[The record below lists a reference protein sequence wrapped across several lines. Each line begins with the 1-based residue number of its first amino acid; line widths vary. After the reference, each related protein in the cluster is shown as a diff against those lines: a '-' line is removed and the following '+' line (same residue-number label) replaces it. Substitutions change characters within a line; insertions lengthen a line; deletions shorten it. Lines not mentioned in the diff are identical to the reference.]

1 MLTADGFCFARH
13 SGDYRTKRRSFRW
26 KPMPRC
32 ALGLRIPSKFRQIQR
47 DIPVVRGVSVSKI
60 RSRGF
65 DLERLPGTAAEV
77 KSIAALFPDGAST
90 VEVRTGIDAT
100 KQELMQTDL
109 TRFRFVHFA
118 THGLLPV
125 EAGIK
130 EPALVLSY
138 QGKDQDDMLLTLSE
152 IFQLQLH
159 AEM

>member
-77 KSIAALFPDGAST
+77 KSIASLFPDGPVT
-90 VEVRTGIDAT
+90 VEVRTGMDAA
-100 KQELMQTDL
+100 QQGLMQTAVG
-109 TRFRFVHFA
+109 RFRYVHFA
-118 THGLLPV
+118 AHGVLAV

-138 QGKDQDDMLLTLSE
+138 EGTNQDD
-152 IFQLQLH
+152 
-159 AEM
+159 